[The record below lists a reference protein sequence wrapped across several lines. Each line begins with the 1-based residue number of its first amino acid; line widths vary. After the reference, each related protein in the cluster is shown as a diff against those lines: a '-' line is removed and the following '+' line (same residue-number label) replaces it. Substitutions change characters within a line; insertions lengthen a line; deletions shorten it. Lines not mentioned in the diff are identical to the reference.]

1 MRFIK
6 KKGEVRGK
14 NAALAGL
21 ECVFFND
28 EIRLF
33 YQKINVN

>member
-6 KKGEVRGK
+6 KKGEVRGEK
-14 NAALAGL
+14 RSPSRARASI
-21 ECVFFND
+21 FNE

>member
-14 NAALAGL
+14 KRSPSRAIASI
-21 ECVFFND
+21 FND

>member
-14 NAALAGL
+14 KRSPSRARSSI
-21 ECVFFND
+21 FND
-28 EIRLF
+28 QIRLF

>member
-1 MRFIK
+1 MRFVK

-14 NAALAGL
+14 KRSPSRARASI
-21 ECVFFND
+21 FNN
-28 EIRLF
+28 EIWLF

>member
-14 NAALAGL
+14 KRSPSRAR
-21 ECVFFND
+21 VRIFND

-33 YQKINVN
+33 SKKINVN